1 MKIHSL
7 LKSSIKEILQIV
19 SHKQDKYLKT
29 KDKSVISI
37 QKYYKASRIMKFSDK
52 IFFDEDNSLI
62 KNKECS

>member
-29 KDKSVISI
+29 KDKRRKTKI
-37 QKYYKASRIMKFSDK
+37 KA
-52 IFFDEDNSLI
+52 
-62 KNKECS
+62 